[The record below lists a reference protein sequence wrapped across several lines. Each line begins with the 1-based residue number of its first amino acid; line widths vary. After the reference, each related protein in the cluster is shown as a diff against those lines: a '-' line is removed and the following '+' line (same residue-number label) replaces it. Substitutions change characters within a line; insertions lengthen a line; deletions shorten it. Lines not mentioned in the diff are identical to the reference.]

1 VFENQSL
8 MNYGY
13 QFGMSEIKGNMP
25 GQGPTAIS
33 VPKNAASWV
42 RVGLITLTF
51 CGLLVEPRHAQA
63 ISGTNFRVALRHT
76 QSGVGRKIPLPGP
89 EVVKKDPLSKAPK
102 GPVQIIISVAKQRL
116 SIYDN
121 GALIARSS
129 VSTGMPGHRTPL
141 GIFSV
146 ISKQRW
152 HRSNIYSDAPMP
164 YMQRITWSG
173 IALHAGVLPGYA
185 ASHGCIRLAN
195 GFAIRL
201 WHLTKRGT
209 RVIIA
214 RDEVAPVEIAHAQL
228 FRPKARVALPEIPE
242 DASIS
247 RDLVKTAAA
256 EVGAM
261 ATATPAADS
270 LSARSAPAVAATA
283 TPITVLVSRKEGK
296 LFVRQRSTPVL
307 EAPISIQNPEQPLGT
322 HVFTAM
328 ELETGGAAMRWTVVS
343 MGAEPARKPI
353 GSGHDANH
361 FSRQAA
367 RTQVLQAAAE
377 LPAKPTATAAL
388 ERIKISTDLDA
399 RISELLTPGSSF
411 IIADAGVSEE
421 TGSDTDLIVLT
432 H

>member
-1 VFENQSL
+1 
-8 MNYGY
+8 
-13 QFGMSEIKGNMP
+13 MP
-25 GQGPTAIS
+25 AQWPRATR

-51 CGLLVEPRHAQA
+51 CGLLVEPGQAQA
-63 ISGTNFRVALRHT
+63 VSGTNFRVALRQT
-76 QSGVGRKIPLPGP
+76 QSGVGRKVTLPGS
-89 EVVKKDPLSKAPK
+89 EVVKKDPLSNAPK
-102 GPVQIIISVAKQRL
+102 GPLQIIISVAKQRL

-121 GALIARSS
+121 GGLIARSS

-141 GIFSV
+141 GIFSI
-146 ISKQRW
+146 ISKHRW

-214 RDEVAPVEIAHAQL
+214 RDEVAPVEIANAQL
-228 FRPKARVALPEIPE
+228 FRPKARVALPENPE

-247 RDLVKTAAA
+247 RDMVKTAAA
-256 EVGAM
+256 NMGTM
-261 ATATPAADS
+261 SPANPAVDS
-270 LSARSAPAVAATA
+270 LPARSAPAVAAA
-283 TPITVLVSRKEGK
+283 VTPITVLVSRKEGK

-307 EAPISIQNPEQPLGT
+307 EAPISIENPEQPLGT

-328 ELETGGAAMRWTVVS
+328 ELETSGAAMRWTVVS
-343 MGAEPARKPI
+343 MGAEPPRKPI
-353 GSGHDANH
+353 GSRDNVNH
-361 FSRQAA
+361 FSRKAA

-377 LPAKPTATAAL
+377 LPAKPTASAAL
-388 ERIKISTDLDA
+388 ERIKISTDVGA
-399 RISELLTPGSSF
+399 RISELLTPGASL

-421 TGSDTDLIVLT
+421 TGTDTDFIVLT